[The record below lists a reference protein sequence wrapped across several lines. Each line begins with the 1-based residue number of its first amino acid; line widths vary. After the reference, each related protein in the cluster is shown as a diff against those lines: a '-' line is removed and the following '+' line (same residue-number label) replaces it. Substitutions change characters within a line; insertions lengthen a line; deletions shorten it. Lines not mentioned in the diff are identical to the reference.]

1 MMNNS
6 MAVLVLEDGRIFR
19 GNSWGSEGTTFGELV
34 FATPMTGYQETITD
48 PSYCGQILVQTAPH
62 IGNTGMNDDDDE
74 SDQIWISGYVVRD
87 PSRISSNWR
96 SKRDLLTTL
105 KEQNIV
111 GICNI
116 DTRAITRHLRDKGAM
131 KAGIFSGVDIKSDS
145 EMVSMV
151 SGQVDMKGLNLTNE
165 VSTKNVYVVPAISE
179 TIFKVAAI
187 DLGIKRN
194 TPRLFAKRGIE
205 THVFPADTPVS
216 TLLDGNF
223 NGVFLS
229 NGPGDP
235 ATANEVVDTI
245 KVLLEKRIPL
255 FGICFGQ
262 QLFGRA
268 LGLKTYK
275 LQFGHRGINQPV
287 KDLQSG
293 RVAITAHNHG
303 FAVAAPDNNKFDTD
317 FGPGLVTHRCLND
330 NVVEGLELTEI
341 PAFSV
346 QYHPEAAAG
355 PHDAEY
361 LFNKF
366 VSMMRSGASS

>member
-1 MMNNS
+1 
-6 MAVLVLEDGRIFR
+6 
-19 GNSWGSEGTTFGELV
+19 
-34 FATPMTGYQETITD
+34 
-48 PSYCGQILVQTAPH
+48 
-62 IGNTGMNDDDDE
+62 
-74 SDQIWISGYVVRD
+74 
-87 PSRISSNWR
+87 
-96 SKRDLLTTL
+96 
-105 KEQNIV
+105 
-111 GICNI
+111 
-116 DTRAITRHLRDKGAM
+116 
-131 KAGIFSGVDIKSDS
+131 
-145 EMVSMV
+145 
-151 SGQVDMKGLNLTNE
+151 
-165 VSTKNVYVVPAISE
+165 
-179 TIFKVAAI
+179 
-187 DLGIKRN
+187 
-194 TPRLFAKRGIE
+194 LFAKRGIE